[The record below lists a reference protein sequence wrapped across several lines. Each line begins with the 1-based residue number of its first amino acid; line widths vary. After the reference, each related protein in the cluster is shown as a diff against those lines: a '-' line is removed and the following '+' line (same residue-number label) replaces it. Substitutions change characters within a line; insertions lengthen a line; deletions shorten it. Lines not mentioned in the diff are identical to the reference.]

1 MSPSLWL
8 LVLATDFPAFFR
20 VYPWHF
26 QGHYPRLVRSLQA
39 NEEMTLT
46 FIFLDKKSNDNV
58 FEVTFIV
65 TLSSGV
71 EPFPK

>member
-1 MSPSLWL
+1 
-8 LVLATDFPAFFR
+8 
-20 VYPWHF
+20 
-26 QGHYPRLVRSLQA
+26 
-39 NEEMTLT
+39 MTLT